1 MACLHTDYACS
12 NETLRA
18 PCAVHQPQQIGQ
30 HSPQITYEDIM
41 SLLAS
46 GASPTGV
53 MYHHVRITPLAWG
66 FLAACLGFLCRFL
79 ALGLAWEHLVVR
91 CAVFCLLLVTFTGL
105 SKSAPSALLFL
116 PIPSTPLCEQETAS
130 AWFDYICPDPSA
142 APPTGPAPSYKCKG
156 AGRHQIWFDT
166 PGSLA
171 IKYAHPHQSAS
182 LKACRW
188 LPS

>member
-1 MACLHTDYACS
+1 MFGTHG
-12 NETLRA
+12 
-18 PCAVHQPQQIGQ
+18 QIGQ

-53 MYHHVRITPLAWG
+53 MYHHVRIDHTPSVSCRL
-66 FLAACLGFLCRFL
+66 LGVSLPL
-79 ALGLAWEHLVVR
+79 PSPLLPGLGAPSVR
-91 CAVFCLLLVTFTGL
+91 AVSCLLLVTFTGL
-105 SKSAPSALLFL
+105 SKATPSALLFL
-116 PIPSTPLCEQETAS
+116 PIPSTTLCEQETAS
-130 AWFDYICPDPSA
+130 AWLDYICPDPSA
-142 APPTGPAPSYKCKG
+142 APATGPAPSYKCKG

-171 IKYAHPHQSAS
+171 IKYAHYAHPHQSSS